1 MGTPVFLALLL
12 MPNGQGHKAF
22 LLPQLNPVQ
31 NILLPKSY
39 NVPELTKD
47 AVNTKGIKEAI
58 YKD

>member
-1 MGTPVFLALLL
+1 M
-12 MPNGQGHKAF
+12 
-22 LLPQLNPVQ
+22 LPQLNPVQ